1 MDVVIKDTLDGNNGD
16 NNDDIQVTDSSTMD
30 KSRVSELGSVKTS
43 VPEEPSEEPKL
54 DENVHAALKQIAT
67 APLSSEDQSNT
78 ESAPDPTSKNE
89 ESHTELPISSTSAD
103 LVEADEVTKAKNEQL
118 PVGKSLQAPVDAN
131 NDDVEVKKFV
141 PTDQS
146 EAVEVESNGQPCIQE
161 AQLRDED
168 SSVANTGDE
177 DVDEVDLTP
186 DQSTESFPTK
196 PSGFLESLTADF
208 APDTKV
214 MWAQIF
220 GPRYEDD
227 DEAAYFQEDNQS
239 NAGSSRES
247 VSSKSSLQAK
257 LARERKLDEQ
267 IQASQRRYRERVLR
281 QEAANNT
288 ATRRGRVRSSR
299 RSQAQIPTVSPF
311 EQAGLSLTQ
320 IRFCTEKA
328 LDETI
333 KCFRHLHAAALEET
347 EDPDQPL
354 TQGIYI
360 TQAELDHLLREL
372 FDPQELERSKT
383 RTRKGTIVAPLDFT
397 QNGGVSMNVLLQAS
411 WFIPF
416 GQLQQLRSLVMKITK
431 RHLNEEKLAIVNRHL
446 QKQFTLLP
454 LSAKLQNLVLQLSNY
469 QLKDPLQASVWPE
482 GNKSSE
488 ELAQDLLRCIAVN
501 EDVAMT
507 GSEDYK
513 NSVLFM
519 PVEHVV
525 NMKLPS
531 VVCAQRLVFYRY
543 LIDIVA
549 AERIRV
555 HSKTAEL
562 QEPPV
567 QSPARRKSTTGRRK
581 SSTKR
586 KLVQH
591 APESEAT
598 TRSCEQPVDN
608 EETATIRS
616 EHESLPSAS
625 EADGV
630 SDTPAEEDIFEL
642 PEQVGDECEK
652 PASQLQ
658 QQLESAIAQ
667 LRQTLPNID
676 SDADLNPAIRATYLA
691 AAACHESVLLMLD
704 NNIDVDAAMS
714 NKLRH
719 FIEAL
724 ESIQATEQ
732 IVTTAPVEVEGLDH
746 QLRDPPRFPP
756 PYPESTVSEEEDSKS
771 ETSTLQQQ
779 FPPPYAITSP
789 SYWTFT
795 PSIPEP
801 KSSISKLASK
811 SATNKSVDLRSQFLS
826 KESPGVGAYNVEKGE
841 NLTFQRKP
849 SYSFGPTEGDRD
861 RKAPNALLS
870 NGSTGKRS
878 SRSTLR
884 QRMKTSFEFVPR
896 TDHSAENNGIDFN
909 TSTRVHVDSK
919 FEDSHIGTNGDLFN
933 DLPPDYNEGD
943 ANEASEEK
951 AGGSDET
958 EMDRALRLQ
967 QRIFM
972 DEFVHQVMSN
982 QDSHTRFVPRGK
994 QNTTNANLSK
1004 SQPYWA
1010 TSEVSP
1016 GIERLLNRQRRA
1028 PTANK
1033 FRPSSASTAPI
1044 RTTNRVAKKAPPPLR
1059 RQLDNDQ
1066 HLAWAARISELYQ
1079 PAVPAPDQ

>member
-267 IQASQRRYRERVLR
+267 IQASQRRYRERV
-281 QEAANNT
+281 
-288 ATRRGRVRSSR
+288 
-299 RSQAQIPTVSPF
+299 
-311 EQAGLSLTQ
+311 
-320 IRFCTEKA
+320 
-328 LDETI
+328 
-333 KCFRHLHAAALEET
+333 
-347 EDPDQPL
+347 
-354 TQGIYI
+354 
-360 TQAELDHLLREL
+360 
-372 FDPQELERSKT
+372 
-383 RTRKGTIVAPLDFT
+383 
-397 QNGGVSMNVLLQAS
+397 
-411 WFIPF
+411 
-416 GQLQQLRSLVMKITK
+416 
-431 RHLNEEKLAIVNRHL
+431 
-446 QKQFTLLP
+446 
-454 LSAKLQNLVLQLSNY
+454 
-469 QLKDPLQASVWPE
+469 
-482 GNKSSE
+482 
-488 ELAQDLLRCIAVN
+488 
-501 EDVAMT
+501 
-507 GSEDYK
+507 
-513 NSVLFM
+513 
-519 PVEHVV
+519 EHVV

-746 QLRDPPRFPP
+746 QLRDPLRFPP

-982 QDSHTRFVPRGK
+982 QDSHTHFVPRGK
-994 QNTTNANLSK
+994 QNTTNANISK